1 MMAVPAIPSIPTPKR
16 LFNVD
21 EYQVMLR
28 SGILTEDD
36 RVELIAGEILKMAPI
51 GRRHTSCV
59 KRVNELLI
67 DRLQKRATVGVQDPI
82 DLDDYSEPLPDI
94 SVLRR
99 REDFYLEYHGKPED
113 ILLVIEVA
121 DSSLAYDR
129 NLKVPLYAEYGIPEV
144 WLVDLDRSII
154 EVHRDPGSNGYQ
166 TVRTVRRGER
176 LSLLAFPD
184 LSLAAEEILG

>member
-1 MMAVPAIPSIPTPKR
+1 MAVPAIPDLPTAKR
-16 LFNVD
+16 LFTVD

-51 GRRHTSCV
+51 GSRHTSCV
-59 KRVNELLI
+59 KRLNELLVS
-67 DRLQKRATVGVQDPI
+67 RLLGRVTVGVQDPI
-82 DLDDYSEPLPDI
+82 DLDDYSEPQPDLSI
-94 SVLRR
+94 LRR
-99 REDFYLEYHGKPED
+99 REDFYTESHARPED
-113 ILLVIEVA
+113 VLLVIEVA

-129 NLKVPLYAEYGIPEV
+129 NLKLPLYAEHGIPEV
-144 WLVDLDRSII
+144 WLVDLDRSLI
-154 EVHRDPGSNGYQ
+154 EVHRAPDSNGYQ

-176 LSLLAFPD
+176 LFSVAFPE

>member
-1 MMAVPAIPSIPTPKR
+1 MAVPAIPDIPRTKR
-16 LFNVD
+16 LFTVD

-51 GRRHTSCV
+51 GSRHTSCV
-59 KRVNELLI
+59 KRLNELLVS
-67 DRLQKRATVGVQDPI
+67 RLLGRVTVGVQDPI
-82 DLDDYSEPLPDI
+82 DLGDYSEPQPDI

-99 REDFYLEYHGKPED
+99 REDFYTEAHARPED
-113 ILLVIEVA
+113 VLLLIEVA

-129 NLKVPLYAEYGIPEV
+129 NLKLPLYAEYGIPEV
-144 WLVDLDRSII
+144 WLVDLDRSLI
-154 EVHRDPGSNGYQ
+154 EVHRTPDSNGYQ
-166 TVRTVRRGER
+166 AVRTVHRGER
-176 LSLLAFPD
+176 IFSAAFPD